1 LRFEARAP
9 PARAK
14 AGKNFHF
21 VPTGTAPELG
31 CRHHRAQMDANRR
44 TSMNKLVAI
53 VAAFATTAS
62 LYATRA
68 EAGCGR
74 GYGFYR
80 SSYRSVSRESKPRI
94 AHKQSSTLAAPV
106 AEPEAVTKTVAEAQ
120 IETKTD
126 TALAVNT
133 APVTEN
139 SSITTPA
146 AKSADAKP
154 AETETTE
161 KVATAAKDCKQFF
174 PSVGIKLSVRC
185 E

>member
-1 LRFEARAP
+1 
-9 PARAK
+9 
-14 AGKNFHF
+14 
-21 VPTGTAPELG
+21 
-31 CRHHRAQMDANRR
+31 
-44 TSMNKLVAI
+44 MNKLVAI

-62 LYATRA
+62 LYATSA
-68 EAGCGR
+68 EAGCGG

-94 AHKQSSTLAAPV
+94 AHKQSSTSVAAV
-106 AEPEAVTKTVAEAQ
+106 AEPEAETKTVAEAQ

-154 AETETTE
+154 AETKTTE

>member
-1 LRFEARAP
+1 
-9 PARAK
+9 
-14 AGKNFHF
+14 
-21 VPTGTAPELG
+21 
-31 CRHHRAQMDANRR
+31 
-44 TSMNKLVAI
+44 MNKLVAI

-62 LYATRA
+62 LYATSA
-68 EAGCGR
+68 EAGCGG

-80 SSYRSVSRESKPRI
+80 SSYRSVSRVSKPRI
-94 AHKQSSTLAAPV
+94 ARKQSSTSVAAV
-106 AEPEAVTKTVAEAQ
+106 AKPEAEAQ

-154 AETETTE
+154 AETKTTE
-161 KVATAAKDCKQFF
+161 KVAIAAKDCKQFF
-174 PSVGIKLSVRC
+174 PSVGITLSVRC